1 MKNKKRLLMIFLFAF
16 MIIMF
21 ILFVNNM
28 NFSSSLCDD
37 ILFLR
42 FFQNSEKENE
52 LNNMP
57 VQYVFDVSWKNV
69 NFSNASLI
77 GALDAKNVI
86 EEKIAPGLEGVFDII
101 IKSNHN
107 TKYSVEFKS
116 KNEKPKNLRFQ
127 DIDTKKEAD
136 SLEDLQNF
144 LCGSIKKNE
153 VKKISVR
160 WYWPYES
167 SSENDVQDT
176 IDSEKIINYV
186 FDIYVAGEAI

>member
-21 ILFVNNM
+21 ILFRNNM

-57 VQYVFDVSWKNV
+57 VQYVFDVS
-69 NFSNASLI
+69 
-77 GALDAKNVI
+77 
-86 EEKIAPGLEGVFDII
+86 GLEGVFDII

-167 SSENDVQDT
+167 SLENDVQDT

-186 FDIYVAGEAI
+186 FDIYVSGEAI

>member
-16 MIIMF
+16 MIIVF
-21 ILFVNNM
+21 ILFGNNM
-28 NFSSSLCDD
+28 KFSSSLCDD

-116 KNEKPKNLRFQ
+116 KNEKPKNLKFQ

-144 LCGSIKKNE
+144 LCGSIKRMK
-153 VKKISVR
+153 
-160 WYWPYES
+160 
-167 SSENDVQDT
+167 
-176 IDSEKIINYV
+176 
-186 FDIYVAGEAI
+186 